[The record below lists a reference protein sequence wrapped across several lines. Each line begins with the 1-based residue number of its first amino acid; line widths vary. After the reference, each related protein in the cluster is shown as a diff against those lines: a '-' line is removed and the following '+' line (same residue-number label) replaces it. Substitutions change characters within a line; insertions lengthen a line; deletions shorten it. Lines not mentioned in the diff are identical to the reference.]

1 MYHGHYK
8 NSQQHNSDNNQK
20 SVPILDFRGPYV
32 KLCWLGGGGG
42 GGWVKNEW
50 NAFRVYSVSNQA
62 HGEHLR
68 NKQHSVRF
76 QLVFFNKK

>member
-32 KLCWLGGGGG
+32 KLCCLG

-62 HGEHLR
+62 HFPDE
-68 NKQHSVRF
+68 F
-76 QLVFFNKK
+76 QNLKVCFLSTPQMQIY